1 MFQLSLSTFNMRIKY
16 AHYAWFSL
24 SISFL
29 FFIYIYNI
37 YVNIVIAM
45 TVEALSSVKAHSGV
59 DMSRHNSTIPPSLGS
74 KLTLLT
80 VPPRVY

>member
-24 SISFL
+24 SILFL
-29 FFIYIYNI
+29 HIIHIYA
-37 YVNIVIAM
+37 NIVIAM
-45 TVEALSSVKAHSGV
+45 TSIKSHSGV

-80 VPPRVY
+80 VPPRMY

>member
-16 AHYAWFSL
+16 SHYAWFSL

-29 FFIYIYNI
+29 HIIYI

-45 TVEALSSVKAHSGV
+45 TAEALSSIKAHSGYV
-59 DMSRHNSTIPPSLGS
+59 TS
-74 KLTLLT
+74 
-80 VPPRVY
+80 

>member
-1 MFQLSLSTFNMRIKY
+1 MLI

-45 TVEALSSVKAHSGV
+45 TAEALSSIKSHSGYV
-59 DMSRHNSTIPPSLGS
+59 TS
-74 KLTLLT
+74 
-80 VPPRVY
+80 